1 MTEDPTDSGDDSDD
15 DLEPFDDASRIAEDQ
30 FEEIYNGDDV
40 ALGNAVA
47 DAWDLIMQ
55 LPREAQAN
63 SDAVRTEAGAVV
75 LRYPVPGHQH
85 SIFWSTAGP
94 RIEAIF
100 PYP

>member
-1 MTEDPTDSGDDSDD
+1 MTNDPSG
-15 DLEPFDDASRIAEDQ
+15 FDDASQLAEEQ

-40 ALGNAVA
+40 ELANAIA
-47 DAWDLIMQ
+47 DAWNLIMQ
-55 LPREAQAN
+55 LPGQAQAN
-63 SDAVRTEAGAVV
+63 SDAIRTGAGDIV
-75 LRYPVPGHQH
+75 LRYPVPGHQL